1 MDRFRSS
8 SLVALILV
16 ASMGTAAGQAVGTPV
31 PPMEVVQ
38 QSNEEIR
45 AILDENPVLLQGEA
59 EERVYGIMDSVT
71 DFRRMADDAI
81 GDLCDAPAEKCDEW
95 NQVFGDLLRIRS
107 IKGLGRYRADRFD
120 YLSEEIDGET
130 AVVNTLAYFE
140 DDEVTLDYELRLT
153 DAEWV
158 IVNYIVDDVDTV
170 RSYNRR
176 FQVLLREESVDDVIQ
191 RLRESIARHLQE
203 T

>member
-1 MDRFRSS
+1 MDRLRSTS
-8 SLVALILV
+8 FVALLLI
-16 ASMGTAAGQAVGTPV
+16 ASIGPVSAGQADTVTPI
-31 PPMEVVQ
+31 EVVEE
-38 QSNEEIR
+38 SNE
-45 AILDENPVLLQGEA
+45 AILAILADNPVLQGEA
-59 EERVYGIMDSVT
+59 EEHVYEIMDSVT
-71 DFRRMADDAI
+71 DFRRMADAAI
-81 GDLCDAPAEKCDEW
+81 GDLCDAPVEKCDEW
-95 NQVFGDLLRIRS
+95 KQVFGDLLRIRS

-140 DDEVTLDYELRLT
+140 DDDVTLDYELQLI
-153 DAEWV
+153 DSEWV

-176 FQVLLREESVDDVIQ
+176 FQRLLREETVDDVIQ
-191 RLRESIARHLQE
+191 RLRESIAEHEQE

>member
-1 MDRFRSS
+1 MDRLRSIS
-8 SLVALILV
+8 VAALVLTISFGTSAL
-16 ASMGTAAGQAVGTPV
+16 GQAAEDESPLVIIQ
-31 PPMEVVQ
+31 E
-38 QSNEEIR
+38 SNEAIH
-45 AILDENPVLLQGEA
+45 AILADNPVLEGEA
-59 EERVYGIMDSVT
+59 EAAVYELMDAVT
-71 DFRRMADDAI
+71 DFRRMADAAI
-81 GDLCDAPAEKCDEW
+81 DDLCAEGTEKCDEW
-95 NQVFGDLLRIRS
+95 KQVFGDLLRIRS

-140 DDEVTLDYELRLT
+140 DDEVTLDYELAAT
-153 DAEWV
+153 DSGWV

-176 FQVLLREESVDDVIQ
+176 FQRLLRAETVDDIIQ
-191 RLRESIARHLQE
+191 RLRESIAEHESE